1 MLNTLS
7 YPPASRLRCVWNVR
21 SVRPHERLSKGR
33 VGHCVVFYFS
43 LMKCL
48 NITCQNNAFLRIGAE
63 IRYYQL
69 RREVFSDD
77 VVVFKRF
84 ASQVPFSNLLFSLS
98 RQCYKGFSGIN
109 SSKLVKQKSV
119 NMTKY
124 EKLRGKG
131 RGYRGCNVSNQI
143 LNQSTSTFLR
153 HLPFISDLPCAPSAA
168 CQSLQSPLNHPK
180 NSLKSRKNTRL
191 DRADMKPA
199 SSRLLI

>member
-7 YPPASRLRCVWNVR
+7 YPPVSRLRCVWNVR

-69 RREVFSDD
+69 HKIFYDD

-84 ASQVPFSNLLFSLS
+84 ASQFLFPIAILSLS
-98 RQCYKGFSGIN
+98 SMLQRLQRHQFKQN
-109 SSKLVKQKSV
+109 VKQKSV
-119 NMTKY
+119 NMNKY